1 MNAPHLKRLV
11 CKNVSLMR
19 DLRSGTSDEDMERPS
34 VNVTVRE
41 IVGWVNIPLGP
52 DINERALLVIWSE
65 SIVRSPSAMQAA
77 FHQRDNFFK
86 SCITLMYRLMTS
98 KHAIIKLYRSEIS
111 RSDKPLNPVEVF
123 YVVKTPSDKGGN
135 QAEDTDT

>member
-52 DINERALLVIWSE
+52 DINERALLVSLE
-65 SIVRSPSAMQAA
+65 
-77 FHQRDNFFK
+77 
-86 SCITLMYRLMTS
+86 
-98 KHAIIKLYRSEIS
+98 
-111 RSDKPLNPVEVF
+111 
-123 YVVKTPSDKGGN
+123 
-135 QAEDTDT
+135 